1 MKKTIILY
9 TIGFLVSL
17 IFSYYFFFNNHNQE
31 KHQQGLSYTESY
43 DSVTKNK
50 KADENSYKTYDVK
63 LTSTLING
71 TEKINQQLDNFKMK
85 LHFSNGIIQDGTV
98 YDITTSETSDEIPIY
113 LPFTYKYINGLF
125 QEISLLDLSPDHK
138 LNLLQTI
145 LNDFSYS
152 TSTDEVVLNS
162 DYMERRYIYNKN
174 ANQVTRKKIIVTDHN
189 DNSDILNEH
198 ENWLLSLNDD
208 GTPRDLTSY
217 FYKEINFENE
227 RLKIEQEIS
236 IKQISNEN
244 ILNTPFLIHSNAY
257 LKTKT
262 NNHLQN
268 DEEFYINESNF
279 NTSLVEFD
287 NQPDLETAF
296 YLGQYLAQ
304 QGSKFIKQLLMD
316 EKTSDSLHSS
326 IIFALE
332 RSKSVE
338 AEYILAELAQDHSL
352 AENDRLRA
360 IMSISKMGETNSS
373 NALLTLQSLLND
385 ENLLI
390 ANTAMLNIG
399 ILGTQTEQL
408 GEEVT
413 NILKH
418 ALENT
423 QDKYFTLSAI
433 YNLKTDQ
440 LTDDVSAYI
449 NSAHPEER
457 KLAAKILA
465 RNTPSVTKLI
475 EQLSIEKN
483 PTVINTITESLI
495 QNQEIKLTQAQANLV
510 KEKILQ
516 ESVNSIIGLSYLKLF
531 MKATAYNE
539 ENVSFIERLKS
550 DHSLSED
557 TRNLITQWIENN

>member
-1 MKKTIILY
+1 
-9 TIGFLVSL
+9 
-17 IFSYYFFFNNHNQE
+17 
-31 KHQQGLSYTESY
+31 
-43 DSVTKNK
+43 
-50 KADENSYKTYDVK
+50 
-63 LTSTLING
+63 
-71 TEKINQQLDNFKMK
+71 
-85 LHFSNGIIQDGTV
+85 
-98 YDITTSETSDEIPIY
+98 
-113 LPFTYKYINGLF
+113 
-125 QEISLLDLSPDHK
+125 
-138 LNLLQTI
+138 
-145 LNDFSYS
+145 
-152 TSTDEVVLNS
+152 
-162 DYMERRYIYNKN
+162 
-174 ANQVTRKKIIVTDHN
+174 
-189 DNSDILNEH
+189 
-198 ENWLLSLNDD
+198 
-208 GTPRDLTSY
+208 
-217 FYKEINFENE
+217 
-227 RLKIEQEIS
+227 
-236 IKQISNEN
+236 
-244 ILNTPFLIHSNAY
+244 
-257 LKTKT
+257 
-262 NNHLQN
+262 LQN

-304 QGSKFIKQLLMD
+304 QGSKFIKKLLMN

-338 AEYILAELAQDHSL
+338 AENILAELAQDHSL

-465 RNTPSVTKLI
+465 RNIPSVTKLI

>member
-1 MKKTIILY
+1 MKKIIILY
-9 TIGFLVSL
+9 TIGLLVSL

-31 KHQQGLSYTESY
+31 KHQQGLYYTESY

-50 KADENSYKTYDVK
+50 KADENAYKTYDVK

-71 TEKINQQLDNFKMK
+71 TEKINQKLDNFKMK
-85 LHFSNGIIQDGTV
+85 LHFSDGIIQDGTV

-113 LPFTYKYINGLF
+113 LPFTYKYKNGLF
-125 QEISLLDLSPDHK
+125 QDISLLDLSPDHK
-138 LNLLQTI
+138 LNLIQTI

-162 DYMERRYIYNKN
+162 AYMERKYIYNEN
-174 ANQVTRKKIIVTDHN
+174 AKQVTRKKIIVTDHN

-236 IKQISNEN
+236 IKQISNDN

-287 NQPDLETAF
+287 NKPDLETAF

-338 AEYILAELAQDHSL
+338 AENILAELAQDHSL

-495 QNQEIKLTQAQANLV
+495 QNQEIKLTKAQANLV

-531 MKATAYNE
+531 MKTTTYNE

>member
-1 MKKTIILY
+1 
-9 TIGFLVSL
+9 
-17 IFSYYFFFNNHNQE
+17 
-31 KHQQGLSYTESY
+31 
-43 DSVTKNK
+43 
-50 KADENSYKTYDVK
+50 AEN
-63 LTSTLING
+63 
-71 TEKINQQLDNFKMK
+71 
-85 LHFSNGIIQDGTV
+85 
-98 YDITTSETSDEIPIY
+98 
-113 LPFTYKYINGLF
+113 
-125 QEISLLDLSPDHK
+125 
-138 LNLLQTI
+138 
-145 LNDFSYS
+145 
-152 TSTDEVVLNS
+152 
-162 DYMERRYIYNKN
+162 
-174 ANQVTRKKIIVTDHN
+174 
-189 DNSDILNEH
+189 
-198 ENWLLSLNDD
+198 
-208 GTPRDLTSY
+208 
-217 FYKEINFENE
+217 
-227 RLKIEQEIS
+227 
-236 IKQISNEN
+236 
-244 ILNTPFLIHSNAY
+244 
-257 LKTKT
+257 
-262 NNHLQN
+262 
-268 DEEFYINESNF
+268 
-279 NTSLVEFD
+279 
-287 NQPDLETAF
+287 
-296 YLGQYLAQ
+296 
-304 QGSKFIKQLLMD
+304 
-316 EKTSDSLHSS
+316 
-326 IIFALE
+326 
-332 RSKSVE
+332 
-338 AEYILAELAQDHSL
+338 ILAELAQDHSL

>member
-1 MKKTIILY
+1 M
-9 TIGFLVSL
+9 
-17 IFSYYFFFNNHNQE
+17 
-31 KHQQGLSYTESY
+31 
-43 DSVTKNK
+43 
-50 KADENSYKTYDVK
+50 
-63 LTSTLING
+63 
-71 TEKINQQLDNFKMK
+71 
-85 LHFSNGIIQDGTV
+85 
-98 YDITTSETSDEIPIY
+98 
-113 LPFTYKYINGLF
+113 
-125 QEISLLDLSPDHK
+125 
-138 LNLLQTI
+138 
-145 LNDFSYS
+145 
-152 TSTDEVVLNS
+152 
-162 DYMERRYIYNKN
+162 
-174 ANQVTRKKIIVTDHN
+174 TDHN

-413 NILKH
+413 NILSKRSPV
-418 ALENT
+418 AC
-423 QDKYFTLSAI
+423 
-433 YNLKTDQ
+433 
-440 LTDDVSAYI
+440 
-449 NSAHPEER
+449 
-457 KLAAKILA
+457 
-465 RNTPSVTKLI
+465 
-475 EQLSIEKN
+475 
-483 PTVINTITESLI
+483 
-495 QNQEIKLTQAQANLV
+495 
-510 KEKILQ
+510 
-516 ESVNSIIGLSYLKLF
+516 
-531 MKATAYNE
+531 
-539 ENVSFIERLKS
+539 
-550 DHSLSED
+550 
-557 TRNLITQWIENN
+557 